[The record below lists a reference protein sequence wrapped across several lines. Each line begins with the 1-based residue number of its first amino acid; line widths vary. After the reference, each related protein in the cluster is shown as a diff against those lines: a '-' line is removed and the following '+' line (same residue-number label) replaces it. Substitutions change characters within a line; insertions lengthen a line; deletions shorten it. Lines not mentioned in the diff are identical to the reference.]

1 MILKPRFKEENY
13 FEEFKLSKYN
23 DAVVNFDFKF
33 ILWFIENKIKLF
45 KILKFLFLI

>member
-23 DAVVNFDFKF
+23 DAVVNFDFKKFKF
-33 ILWFIENKIKLF
+33 IL
-45 KILKFLFLI
+45 